1 MTLNKFEEMMI
12 TNDIFKS
19 DTKSLIVNSSNK
31 FLKENDFNVI
41 CKITDGEAVKET
53 EIDNPKKVFEYLK
66 EEYFIYDSTN
76 ITVLYEE
83 ILKSKRKKEYIKIIK
98 DNLSESKLSFFKYLD
113 ENKINFV
120 KEAGIINDIW
130 FFIQDRKIDKEVL
143 LYYIYL
149 TVRDYTKNDIRS
161 NSFFYFAIQ
170 NTDGIVEFFESHFD
184 EIKDKLNKFN
194 VVFDYFVNF
203 NITCNEMISYIYNNN
218 MYKIDYEKLDA
229 ISSCLLL
236 DLKKDRVLESLY
248 ESIDKKMYERLIDN
262 FKDTLVMLRSL
273 GITQNDSKEFLKI
286 IKNQIKDEEY
296 DELLK
301 IEKNK

>member
-1 MTLNKFEEMMI
+1 
-12 TNDIFKS
+12 
-19 DTKSLIVNSSNK
+19 
-31 FLKENDFNVI
+31 
-41 CKITDGEAVKET
+41 
-53 EIDNPKKVFEYLK
+53 
-66 EEYFIYDSTN
+66 
-76 ITVLYEE
+76 
-83 ILKSKRKKEYIKIIK
+83 
-98 DNLSESKLSFFKYLD
+98 
-113 ENKINFV
+113 
-120 KEAGIINDIW
+120 
-130 FFIQDRKIDKEVL
+130 
-143 LYYIYL
+143 
-149 TVRDYTKNDIRS
+149 
-161 NSFFYFAIQ
+161 
-170 NTDGIVEFFESHFD
+170 
-184 EIKDKLNKFN
+184 
-194 VVFDYFVNF
+194 
-203 NITCNEMISYIYNNN
+203 MISYIYSNN